1 VAERLSGAWPEQLE
15 ELLERLRQQG
25 FRIGVSETLRLHQL
39 LLALVDRGV
48 PLDDPQRLT
57 SLLGPVLCRSAS
69 EQEAFARHVRSW
81 WPQPLPQ
88 HSPLREALKALEQ
101 PSALQEALQAVERR
115 RNRLLRWLPTR
126 PLAIALAAAVAAAT
140 AAGVTGLVRWQ
151 QAARPDA
158 APGQLMPTP
167 LSPPKGGS
175 ADRRQ
180 PNKKPEPSRPELQ
193 TPTEPATELLAREE
207 GLLLLPVDIALLLA
221 LGLLLSMAA
230 VQGSV
235 RWWWWRQARLVLQRL
250 PSSGDP
256 QLHRIALEAI
266 AANLLA
272 LPERHRLGRALNRWQ
287 SLPSGEL
294 DGAATV
300 ERSLRQ
306 GGWLCPQYGLRRER
320 LSYLFLLDQES
331 LADQQTRQLQAWL
344 EGLRQEGVLV
354 EWVCFQRQPSFC
366 HGPGGLGPQRSL
378 AELAAL
384 HPEAVAV
391 VVADGE
397 RFFSP
402 VDGSLQP
409 WLESLA
415 AWPRRVA
422 LTPRPPT
429 QWGAT
434 EAQLDRHL
442 PLLPASAEGLLALG
456 PLLLE
461 GSAGPTTAATLATAA
476 DPAQPPEPALLRGG
490 AARWLERTPPAAAL
504 IDQLL
509 AELRSYLGADG
520 FTWLAACAVF
530 PDLHWTITAYLGQR
544 LRNATGQ
551 PLIANC
557 PLLRLARLPW
567 FRLGLLPDWLRLP
580 LVLSLEPEQQSA
592 VRQALTQLLL
602 GAVEASEL
610 EGGELGT
617 AQLTVASDQGRS
629 LPRLLPPLLER
640 LRRRSG
646 ATSPLRD
653 HLFLRFLQNRP
664 LLAADAP
671 ESLRRLMPQTPPA
684 GWPWRPW
691 RSLGSRGLVVAALL
705 LLGLAGCSL
714 LAVRQVRLAWI
725 EKLLQSPSGP
735 ATASQLQRAITAF
748 GISRSSLMPLGQGPE
763 LGRLEEALAM
773 GLSLP
778 LNQLPPLQGHTY
790 GVSSVAFSPDGRR
803 IVSSSFDN
811 SLRLWDASSG
821 KPLGPPL
828 QGHTGGVISVAF
840 SPDGRRIVSG
850 SDDGTLRLWDASSGK
865 QLGPPLQGHTNS
877 VWSVAFSPDGRRIV
891 SGSYE
896 STLRLWDAST
906 GKQLGPPLQGHTDA
920 VFSVAFS
927 PDGRRI
933 VSGSRDTTL
942 RLWDASSGKQLGPP
956 LQGHT
961 DVVNSVAFSP
971 YGRRIVSG
979 SDDKTL
985 RLWAWPAW
993 QKSLPLAC
1001 NKLKDHPLLTNHPW
1015 LNSSRAVCDQL
1026 VWSQYR
1032 NQWQPF
1038 VEGGHF

>member
-15 ELLERLRQQG
+15 ELLERLRQEG
-25 FRIGVSETLRLHQL
+25 FRIGVAETLRLHRL

-48 PLDDPQRLT
+48 PLDDPQRLA

-69 EQEAFARHVRSW
+69 EQEKFARHVRSW

-88 HSPLREALKALEQ
+88 PLPQPSPLQEALKAVEQ
-101 PSALQEALQAVERR
+101 PSPLQEALQAVERR

-126 PLAIALAAAVAAAT
+126 PLALALAAGIAAA
-140 AAGVTGLVRWQ
+140 AVGVTGVVRWQ
-151 QAARPDA
+151 QAARPDPA
-158 APGQLMPTP
+158 GQPMPK
-167 LSPPKGGS
+167 PKEGS

-180 PNKKPEPSRPELQ
+180 PIKKPEPPRPKAP

-207 GLLLLPVDIALLLA
+207 GLLLLPLDFALLLPI
-221 LGLLLSMAA
+221 GLLLSMAA

-250 PSSGDP
+250 PSRGDP

-300 ERSLRQ
+300 EQSLRQ
-306 GGWLCPQYGLRRER
+306 GGWLSPQYGLRRER

-331 LADQQTRQLQAWL
+331 LADQQTRQLRAWL

-409 WLESLA
+409 WLEQLA

-422 LTPRPPT
+422 LTPRPRP
-429 QWGAT
+429 QWGAA
-434 EAQLDRHL
+434 EAELGRQL

-461 GSAGPTTAATLATAA
+461 DSTRITNPATLATAA
-476 DPAQPPEPALLRGG
+476 DPAQPAEPALLRVG
-490 AARWLERTPPAAAL
+490 AARWLERTPPAAAVVE
-504 IDQLL
+504 QLL

-544 LRNATGQ
+544 LRNGAGQ
-551 PLIANC
+551 PLIAGC

-580 LVLSLEPEQQSA
+580 LVLSLDAEQQGA

-602 GAVEASEL
+602 GAVEAGEL
-610 EGGELGT
+610 EGRELGT
-617 AQLTVASDQGRS
+617 AQLTVASHQGRS

-691 RSLGSRGLVVAALL
+691 RNLGSRGLVVAALL

-714 LAVRQVRLAWI
+714 LAMRQLRLAWI
-725 EKLLQSPSGP
+725 EQLLQTSSGP

-763 LGRLEEALAM
+763 LVRLEEALAM

-778 LNQLPPLQGHTY
+778 LNQLPPLQGHT
-790 GVSSVAFSPDGRR
+790 SSVR
-803 IVSSSFDN
+803 
-811 SLRLWDASSG
+811 
-821 KPLGPPL
+821 
-828 QGHTGGVISVAF
+828 SVAF

-850 SDDGTLRLWDASSGK
+850 SED
-865 QLGPPLQGHTNS
+865 NS
-877 VWSVAFSPDGRRIV
+877 LLVPRVKR
-891 SGSYE
+891 
-896 STLRLWDAST
+896 
-906 GKQLGPPLQGHTDA
+906 
-920 VFSVAFS
+920 
-927 PDGRRI
+927 
-933 VSGSRDTTL
+933 
-942 RLWDASSGKQLGPP
+942 
-956 LQGHT
+956 
-961 DVVNSVAFSP
+961 
-971 YGRRIVSG
+971 
-979 SDDKTL
+979 
-985 RLWAWPAW
+985 
-993 QKSLPLAC
+993 SL
-1001 NKLKDHPLLTNHPW
+1001 
-1015 LNSSRAVCDQL
+1015 
-1026 VWSQYR
+1026 
-1032 NQWQPF
+1032 
-1038 VEGGHF
+1038 

>member
-1 VAERLSGAWPEQLE
+1 
-15 ELLERLRQQG
+15 
-25 FRIGVSETLRLHQL
+25 
-39 LLALVDRGV
+39 
-48 PLDDPQRLT
+48 
-57 SLLGPVLCRSAS
+57 
-69 EQEAFARHVRSW
+69 
-81 WPQPLPQ
+81 
-88 HSPLREALKALEQ
+88 
-101 PSALQEALQAVERR
+101 
-115 RNRLLRWLPTR
+115 
-126 PLAIALAAAVAAAT
+126 
-140 AAGVTGLVRWQ
+140 
-151 QAARPDA
+151 
-158 APGQLMPTP
+158 
-167 LSPPKGGS
+167 
-175 ADRRQ
+175 
-180 PNKKPEPSRPELQ
+180 
-193 TPTEPATELLAREE
+193 
-207 GLLLLPVDIALLLA
+207 
-221 LGLLLSMAA
+221 LLLSMAA

-490 AARWLERTPPAAAL
+490 AARWLERTPPTAAL

-653 HLFLRFLQNRP
+653 HLFLRFLQDRP

-691 RSLGSRGLVVAALL
+691 RSLDSRGLVVAALL

-714 LAVRQVRLAWI
+714 LAMRQLRLAWI
-725 EKLLQSPSGP
+725 EQLLQSPSGP